1 MIRSKAKDDC
11 KYMLACSC
19 QRNETGVRMK
29 LRFRHLIIMLSTL
42 SLLAAPNEETP
53 ADPAPPEE
61 TRTPAQIEA
70 GNRFAQDVMLQA
82 LELIGVKY
90 VYGGAKPETG
100 LDCSGFIRYVFQQT
114 LNIALPHNAFAI
126 SKLGEE
132 VDKDALK
139 PGDLVFFN
147 TLGRR
152 FSHVGIYMGDD
163 RFIHSPSTG
172 GKIEVVKLSDKY
184 WAKHWNGGRRV
195 THDTVSTRQPRLAQ
209 MLKEDPPTPTRGKGG
224 KAASKKHGKAQK
236 GGKRGAGHHAA
247 KKKHR

>member
-1 MIRSKAKDDC
+1 
-11 KYMLACSC
+11 
-19 QRNETGVRMK
+19 MK
-29 LRFRHLIIMLSTL
+29 LKFRHIAVLLTTL
-42 SLLAAPNEETP
+42 SLLAAPNDETP
-53 ADPAPPEE
+53 TDTPPED

-70 GNRFAQDVMLQA
+70 GNRFAQDIMLQA

-126 SKLGEE
+126 SRLGEE
-132 VDKDALK
+132 VDKNELK

-172 GKIEVVKLSDKY
+172 GRIEVVKLSDKY
-184 WAKHWNGGRRV
+184 WMKHWNGGRRV
-195 THDTVSTRQPRLAQ
+195 NHETVANRQPRLAQ
-209 MLKEDPPTPTRGKGG
+209 LMKEDPPTPAHGKAG
-224 KAASKKHGKAQK
+224 KAAAKKHGKVQK
-236 GGKRGAGHHAA
+236 GGKKSVAHHAA
-247 KKKHR
+247 KKKHH